1 MHHGETKP
9 VTVFRLARPHRLAAI
24 VVLPLLALAAF
35 AGTSTPAYADTAF
48 PVGTQAYV
56 ALNDTEFYNQPDYG
70 ASVIA
75 RLPHGAT
82 VEVSE
87 EPRTADSGLAWYG
100 VRVNG
105 VFGWLPGDDLSRDV
119 TAAPA
124 APAAPAPPAEPTA
137 APARD
142 GASRGGPAAPPSAT
156 QRVVDVGLSLKG
168 HPYVWGGTGPKAF
181 DCSGFVYFVFN
192 KVGLSLPRAMVDQ
205 IRAGTRIAAAD
216 LQPGDLVFFQNTSK
230 RGISHISIYIG
241 NGKIV
246 HAANERTGV
255 LVSDLWSAYWAAHY
269 AGSVRVIH

>member
-1 MHHGETKP
+1 
-9 VTVFRLARPHRLAAI
+9 VIVSSLARPRRLVAI

-35 AGTSTPAYADTAF
+35 VSTSAPAYADTAF

-87 EPRTADSGLAWYG
+87 EPRTADSGIAWYG

-105 VFGWLPGDDLSRDV
+105 VFGWLPGDDLSRDI

-124 APAAPAPPAEPTA
+124 APAAPAAAPA
-137 APARD
+137 APARE
-142 GASRGGPAAPPSAT
+142 GTSRGGTEAPPAAP
-156 QRVVDVGLSLKG
+156 QRVVDMGLSLKG

-192 KVGLSLPRAMVDQ
+192 KVGLNLPRAMVDQ

-269 AGSVRVIH
+269 AGSVRVIR